1 MLHNIGGISLKFELI
16 KKLIL
21 KVVVKIAKLHIFQKG
36 FNYSQDGPGNRLV
49 YHLKGCNLR
58 CPWCSNPEGMD
69 VNRPV
74 GYSASVDEVLKEV
87 LRSAP
92 MFFEG
97 GGVTFTGGE
106 CTLQFDA
113 LKDILMLLKQNNI
126 NTAIETNGTNKN
138 LPELFP
144 FLDYLIMD
152 LKHIN
157 EKTLKEVTGA
167 DLSVI
172 KANILKAKEQNKRL
186 FIRIPLINTFNA
198 DQKTVLEFLEYFKE
212 INYENLSLELLKYH
226 EYGKDK
232 WEQNGLTYKF
242 KDGFVTDEFRK
253 DFEEKLK
260 QINIKVIRT

>member
-1 MLHNIGGISLKFELI
+1 M
-16 KKLIL
+16 
-21 KVVVKIAKLHIFQKG
+21 AKLDIFQKG

-69 VNRPV
+69 PRNPI
-74 GYSASVDEVLKEV
+74 GYTSDLNDVLKEI

-106 CTLQFDA
+106 CTLQLPA
-113 LKDILMLLKQNNI
+113 LIELFAILKKEGI
-126 NTAIETNGTNKN
+126 STAIETNGTNKN
-138 LPELFP
+138 LPELYP

-167 DLSVI
+167 DLTVI

-212 INYENLSLELLKYH
+212 INYENLSVELLKYH

-242 KDGFVTDEFRK
+242 KNGFVTDEFRK

>member
-69 VNRPV
+69 VNRAV

-106 CTLQFDA
+106 CTLQIDA
-113 LKDILMLLKQNNI
+113 LMELFALLKKEGI
-126 NTAIETNGTNKN
+126 STAIFE
-138 LPELFP
+138 
-144 FLDYLIMD
+144 
-152 LKHIN
+152 
-157 EKTLKEVTGA
+157 
-167 DLSVI
+167 LSVKVAVAVFSTI
-172 KANILKAKEQNKRL
+172 TSSFTL
-186 FIRIPLINTFNA
+186 PL
-198 DQKTVLEFLEYFKE
+198 LM
-212 INYENLSLELLKYH
+212 
-226 EYGKDK
+226 
-232 WEQNGLTYKF
+232 
-242 KDGFVTDEFRK
+242 
-253 DFEEKLK
+253 
-260 QINIKVIRT
+260 

>member
-1 MLHNIGGISLKFELI
+1 MLVLN
-16 KKLIL
+16 
-21 KVVVKIAKLHIFQKG
+21 KG

-49 YHLKGCNLR
+49 YHLKGCNLK
-58 CPWCSNPEGMD
+58 CPWCSNPEGLD
-69 VNRPV
+69 PKSSV
-74 GYSASVDEVLKEV
+74 GYTASVDEVFKEI

-106 CTLQFDA
+106 CTLQLDA
-113 LKDILMLLKQNNI
+113 LLELFTLLKKEGI
-126 NTAIETNGTNKN
+126 STAIETNGTNKN
-138 LPELFP
+138 LEKLFP

-152 LKHIN
+152 IKHSDESVLKA
-157 EKTLKEVTGA
+157 VTGA

-172 KANILKAKEQNKRL
+172 KENILKAKQNNKKL
-186 FIRIPLINTFNA
+186 FLRIPLINTFNT
-198 DQKTVLEFLEYFKE
+198 DRKTIDGFLEYFKE
-212 INYENLSLELLKYH
+212 INYDGLSVELLKYH

-242 KDGFVTDEFRK
+242 KDGFVSEEFRK

-260 QINIKVIRT
+260 QQQIKVIRT

>member
-1 MLHNIGGISLKFELI
+1 MLHNIGGISLNCELI
-16 KKLIL
+16 K

-58 CPWCSNPEGMD
+58 CPWCSNPEGLNPD
-69 VNRPV
+69 NSV
-74 GYSASVDEVLKEV
+74 GYSASVNEVLNEI

-106 CTLQFDA
+106 CTLQLDA
-113 LKDILMLLKQNNI
+113 LTELFALLKKEGI
-126 NTAIETNGTNKN
+126 STAIETNGTHKN
-138 LPELFP
+138 LEKLFP

-152 LKHIN
+152 IKHSDEAILKA
-157 EKTLKEVTGA
+157 VTGA
-167 DLSVI
+167 ELSVI
-172 KANILKAKEQNKRL
+172 KENILKAKQNNKKL
-186 FIRIPLINTFNA
+186 FLRIPLINTFNT
-198 DQKTVLEFLEYFKE
+198 DRKTIDGFLEYFKE

-242 KDGFVTDEFRK
+242 KDGFVSEEFRK
-253 DFEEKLK
+253 DFEEKLR
-260 QINIKVIRT
+260 QQNIKVIRT

>member
-1 MLHNIGGISLKFELI
+1 MLHNIGGISLNRELI
-16 KKLIL
+16 K

-49 YHLKGCNLR
+49 YHLKGCNLK
-58 CPWCSNPEGMD
+58 CPWCSNPE
-69 VNRPV
+69 VINPNNSL
-74 GYSASVDEVLKEV
+74 GYSMEVSEVLKEI

-106 CTLQFDA
+106 CTLQLPA
-113 LKDILMLLKQNNI
+113 LIELFELLKKEGI
-126 NTAIETNGTNKN
+126 NTAIETNGTNKD
-138 LPELFP
+138 LEKLFP

-152 LKHIN
+152 LKHSD
-157 EKTLKEVTGA
+157 EKILKEVTGA
-167 DLSVI
+167 DLAVI
-172 KANILKAKEQNKRL
+172 KSNLLKAREQNKRL
-186 FIRIPLINTFNA
+186 FLRIPLINTFNA
-198 DQKTVLEFLEYFKE
+198 DEKTVNAFLEYFKE
-212 INYENLSLELLKYH
+212 INYENLTVELLKYH

-242 KDGFVTDEFRK
+242 KDGFVTEEFRK
-253 DFEEKLK
+253 AFEEKLK